1 MERDMNTNLDI
12 SGFPIPEDEEGRLA
26 SLQSYCILDT
36 MPEEDYNAI
45 TRLASYI
52 CQVPISLVSLID
64 ANRQWF
70 KARIGLDVNQTPR
83 NISFCRYAIMSDE
96 ILEVPDALEDERFVN
111 NPLVTGEP
119 RIRFYAG
126 APLIMPD
133 GYKLGT
139 LCVIDTVP
147 KKLSQEQKEALRTLA
162 KEVVAQLM
170 LRKQKMIL
178 EREKELIERSLR
190 IKEQFMANMS
200 HEIRTPMNGIM
211 GLTNL
216 LLETPLNQ
224 EQKDYLHYIQT
235 CTDNL
240 LVIVNDILDF
250 SKIESGRVKFE
261 AIPFDIRALLDSL
274 TGLFRNKIEEKGLKL
289 EIAFSQQIP
298 ALLIGDPYRLT
309 QILNNLIGNAVKFT
323 ETGKIMVNVEVSS
336 PPADHTLTLLF
347 TVQDTGIGIPADKLN
362 SIFESFTQADNDTT
376 RKYGGTGLG
385 LAITKSLT
393 EQQGGEIWVTS
404 KVATGSCFGFSLPFK
419 VQTMP
424 ADSMVEK
431 PSQPHQD
438 GPVKKV
444 RVLIAEDNAVNQLI
458 TSKIIKDHGFE
469 GTIATDGKKAIEQL
483 QQNDFD
489 IVLMDIQMPE
499 MDGYQAIKFIRHNMP
514 EKKAIP
520 IIALTAHAV
529 KEEIEKCFF
538 AGANDY
544 VSKPFT
550 PADLI
555 KKIENWTVASNSIE

>member
-1 MERDMNTNLDI
+1 MNDNSEDI
-12 SGFPIPEDEEGRLA
+12 GFPVPEDEERRLA
-26 SLQSYCILDT
+26 SLKSYNILDT

-64 ANRQWF
+64 TNRQWF
-70 KARIGLDVNQTPR
+70 KSKVGLEANQTPR
-83 NISFCRYAIMSDE
+83 NISFCRYAILSEEVME
-96 ILEVPDALEDERFVN
+96 IPNALEDERFAT
-111 NPLVTGEP
+111 NPLVTADP
-119 RIRFYAG
+119 HIRFYAG

-139 LCVIDTVP
+139 LCVIDQVP
-147 KKLSQEQKEALRTLA
+147 RKLTPEQKDALRTLA
-162 KEVVAQLM
+162 KEVVAQLV

-216 LLETPLNQ
+216 LLDTPLNQ

-250 SKIESGRVKFE
+250 SKIESGKIKFE
-261 AIPFDIRALLDSL
+261 SIPFDIGAIFNSMAA
-274 TGLFRNKIEEKGLKL
+274 LFRSKVEEKGLQFQVSIS
-289 EIAFSQQIP
+289 EQIP
-298 ALLIGDPYRLT
+298 ARLMGDPYRLT
-309 QILNNLIGNAVKFT
+309 QILNNLLGNAVKFT
-323 ETGKIMVNVEVSS
+323 ENGTVTLAVELAGQAEGNS
-336 PPADHTLTLLF
+336 PALLF
-347 TVQDTGIGIPADKLN
+347 TVQDTGIGIPAEKYN

-385 LAITKSLT
+385 LAITKSLV
-393 EQQGGEIWVTS
+393 EQQGGQIWVNS
-404 KVATGSCFGFSLPFK
+404 KMGVGSVFQFKLPFIADVMPHADETATPAP
-419 VQTMP
+419 VQEAPQT
-424 ADSMVEK
+424 
-431 PSQPHQD
+431 
-438 GPVKKV
+438 KKI

-458 TSKIIKDHGFE
+458 ASRIIKDHGFE
-469 GTIATDGKKAIEQL
+469 GVVAEDGKKAITQLEQH
-483 QQNDFD
+483 DFD

-499 MDGYQAIKFIRHNMP
+499 MDGYQAIKFIRQNMP
-514 EKKAIP
+514 RQKSIP

-529 KEEIEKCFF
+529 KDEIEKCFF

-544 VSKPFT
+544 LAKPFT
-550 PADLI
+550 SAALI
-555 KKIENWTVASNSIE
+555 KKIENWTTPAENTGN